1 LHEDLKDKMQSFVGI
16 IRNEE
21 DLKKGIENVER
32 LKEQAAKAK
41 VEGNRHYNAAWHQTI
56 DMRNMLV
63 VSEAMARSALARKE
77 SRGGHA
83 REDFPDMDKGHFSKV
98 NIVTRATPT
107 GMVVEEVPHPD
118 PPPEIQAV
126 LDEK

>member
-1 LHEDLKDKMQSFVGI
+1 MQTYVGI
-16 IRNEE
+16 IRIAE
-21 DLKKGIENVER
+21 DLTKGLEHIERIKGEN
-32 LKEQAAKAK
+32 AKAK
-41 VEGNRHYNAAWHQTI
+41 VDGNRHFNASWHQVF

-98 NIVTRATPT
+98 NIVSRGTPT

>member
-1 LHEDLKDKMQSFVGI
+1 MQNFVGI
-16 IRNEE
+16 IRTAE
-21 DLKKGIENVER
+21 DLGKGIEHLER
-32 LKEQAAKAK
+32 LKEATGRIK
-41 VEGNRHYNAAWHQTI
+41 VEGNRHYNAAWHQAI

-83 REDFPDMDKGHFSKV
+83 RDDFPDQDKGHFSKV
-98 NIVTRATPT
+98 NVVARATKT
-107 GMVVEEVPHPD
+107 GMEIAEVAHPD

-126 LDEK
+126 LDEKE